1 MGEENILELKGIS
14 VHYHGV
20 KALDRVD
27 ITLRSGEIVALMGP
41 NGAGKSTVLKS
52 IFGIAPLD
60 SGTVSLKGRPIKP
73 VVHEMV
79 GLGVVL
85 VPQGRRVF
93 TRLTIEENLEIGGF
107 SIRDKAL
114 LGERIEDVFA
124 SFPVLKAKR
133 KSKAR
138 ALSGGEQQMLAIARG
153 LVAGP
158 EALLLDEPSLGLSP
172 KIVKEV
178 FAKIKEIN
186 ASRGTSIM
194 VVEHNIKSLLEFVDR
209 AYVLDRGRVVAEE
222 TPKRLLEGDI
232 LEKVFLGKLQAE
244 GG

>member
-1 MGEENILELKGIS
+1 MAEENILELKGIS

-20 KALDRVD
+20 KALDGVN
-27 ITLRSGEIVALMGP
+27 ITLKKGEIVALMGP

-52 IFGIAPLD
+52 VFGIAPLD
-60 SGTVSLKGRPIKP
+60 SGGIHYKGKPISP
-73 VVHEMV
+73 IVHKMT
-79 GLGVVL
+79 GLGIVL

-107 SIRDKAL
+107 SIRDRSGVGK
-114 LGERIEDVFA
+114 RIDSVLET
-124 SFPVLKAKR
+124 FPALKAKR

-186 ASRGTSIM
+186 VSHGTSIM

-209 AYVLDRGRVVAEE
+209 AYVLDKGKVVAEGA
-222 TPKRLLEGDI
+222 PGRLIEGGI
-232 LEKVFLGKLQAE
+232 LEKVFLGKLQAGSE
-244 GG
+244 